1 MSLLRT
7 FLKCTIWLIYSLF
20 AFLVLYFPSV
30 ELVSYIARE
39 TRFFKTP
46 PLFPIK
52 DALLPLLCLALVYS
66 VVAGLS
72 RSIERRAV
80 SEKENV

>member
-1 MSLLRT
+1 MSLLRK
-7 FLKCTIWLIYSLF
+7 FLKCTMWLIYSLF
-20 AFLVLYFPSV
+20 AFLVLYFPSM
-30 ELVSYIARE
+30 ELVSYIAHD
-39 TRFFKTP
+39 TRFFKVP
-46 PLFPIK
+46 QVFPIE

-72 RSIERRAV
+72 RGIERRAV